1 MWLYGYLKKKKK
13 KNKFNLKK
21 IYGVLIS
28 FFILGQGGFTASMTG
43 QVYVYL
49 CGTEDALWKQNIS
62 ALFTKVLW

>member
-1 MWLYGYLKKKKK
+1 MGFLCIISYQLHVTLWLSQKEKK

-49 CGTEDALWKQNIS
+49 CGTEDAL
-62 ALFTKVLW
+62 

>member
-1 MWLYGYLKKKKK
+1 MGFLCIISYQLHVTLWLSQKEKKK

-49 CGTEDALWKQNIS
+49 CGTEDAL
-62 ALFTKVLW
+62 